1 MLRRAI
7 CGIVQGAGARLGIR
21 SGSTL
26 VEVSPDRH
34 QFRADDVSMRRIV
47 SDTTAWRGV
56 LPPKRCARLV
66 VPQEV
71 ISPESLPS

>member
-7 CGIVQGAGARLGIR
+7 CGVVQGAGQGWEFGLARHWSRLAQTAIN
-21 SGSTL
+21 SGPTTFQCDVSFPTRQPG
-26 VEVSPDRH
+26 ESVSPLNR
-34 QFRADDVSMRRIV
+34 
-47 SDTTAWRGV
+47 W
-56 LPPKRCARLV
+56 ARLV